1 MPKATKICKVCG
13 KEYEYCHTVRRVAG
27 IFRWQDVAC
36 SPECGSIYLAKIRES
51 RGEKPI
57 ENNIAAKDAVV
68 EETAP
73 DYSDL
78 DECED
83 DEEDTWFEDEFED
96 DTEELR

>member
-36 SPECGSIYLAKIRES
+36 SPECGSTYLARIRAS
-51 RGEKPI
+51 RAETSADMNVAATDADVNKP
-57 ENNIAAKDAVV
+57 VS
-68 EETAP
+68 

-78 DECED
+78 AECD
-83 DEEDTWFEDEFED
+83 GEDTWFEDDFDDEAED
-96 DTEELR
+96 CDM